1 MSPHERFTGA
11 VAALPG
17 PVREW
22 LDVGTPLGWS
32 VLGDAATGDA
42 VYKAAR
48 RHQRLP
54 HEVEVLVE
62 RLIREVGIMPADVAA
77 SAEAGR
83 SSSAWV
89 HAVAVEPEGQSY
101 RIRNTISGEI
111 HTPVRPDAVAG
122 YATLAL
128 ELAATAFDAVEQW
141 IDAGERFQAA
151 DVAPSYL
158 KNCAIEMCANLRSAP
173 PSRAETDARRG
184 TLARLADTLERTWN
198 DQSLEARSALSA
210 VRLSTAGGAHAPA
223 ENHYAPMSGHRLRAY
238 SLGEMRWL
246 RALAGRAVA
255 TAPRVERKEAPLLR
269 IVGSE
274 IVESDEIAAKDPAL
288 TSLEVLE
295 ARIRADIEQT
305 GTIGLGSDAGS
316 LTLDGELGELTR
328 TARGLSGAVKRHLGN
343 SYGIDLAQTLARL
356 ADSDLTEA
364 VHAEIAESARR
375 KTLPAWLKTL
385 AAALLTDAGAQTTD
399 GTRTAAMRLEANERP
414 EGGYTAVEPET
425 GTVGH
430 LTLPGLVE
438 QTRLGLSFAQ
448 DVWTGLRLFRN
459 IGREGTWTIAEAETG
474 SRKLEAG
481 ERETLDA
488 ARRID
493 RILKGAQRAYSRAHG
508 QAPSTMEQA
517 SLLVGVLAEIGPEIR
532 AAAGWT
538 DAAGTP
544 NPRDPKDTSRI
555 VEAAKALEKEV
566 RAISN
571 SFIAGGITD
580 PWPQREPEGNEGAA
594 ERNARSAGES

>member
-1 MSPHERFTGA
+1 MSPNERFAGA

-22 LDVGTPLGWS
+22 LDIGAPLGWS
-32 VLGDAATGDA
+32 VLGGAETGDA

-48 RHQRLP
+48 GHRRLP
-54 HEVEVLVE
+54 HEVETLVE

-89 HAVAVEPEGQSY
+89 HTVAVEPDGQSY
-101 RIRNTISGEI
+101 RIRNTISGDI
-111 HTPVRPDAVAG
+111 HTPIRPDAIAG

-158 KNCAIEMCANLRSAP
+158 KNCAIEMRARLRSAP
-173 PSRAETDARRG
+173 LSGAETDSRRG
-184 TLARLADTLERTWN
+184 TLARLADTLEHAWN
-198 DQSLEARSALSA
+198 DQSPEARSALSA
-210 VRLSTAGGAHAPA
+210 VRLSTAGGARAPA

-246 RALAGRAVA
+246 RALAGRAA
-255 TAPRVERKEAPLLR
+255 AAAPRVERKEAPVLR
-269 IVGSE
+269 LVGSE
-274 IVESDEIAAKDPAL
+274 TAENDEGAAKDPAL
-288 TSLEVLE
+288 TSLDALE
-295 ARIRADIEQT
+295 ARIRADVERT

-316 LTLDGELGELTR
+316 LTLDGEVGELIR
-328 TARGLSGAVKRHLGN
+328 AACGLSGAVKRHLGN

-356 ADSDLTEA
+356 ADSELTEA
-364 VHAEIAESARR
+364 VHAEIAESARQ
-375 KTLPAWLKTL
+375 KTLPAWLKEL
-385 AAALLTDAGAQTTD
+385 AAALLKDAGAQTRD
-399 GTRTAAMRLEANERP
+399 GTRTAAMRLETNEQP
-414 EGGYTAVEPET
+414 EEGYTAVEPET

-430 LTLPGLVE
+430 LTLPRLVE
-438 QTRLGLSFAQ
+438 QIRLGLLFVQ

-459 IGREGTWTIAEAETG
+459 IGREGAWTIAEAEAG
-474 SRKLEAG
+474 SRKLETG

-493 RILKGAQRAYSRAHG
+493 TILKGAQRAYSRARG
-508 QAPSTMEQA
+508 KAPSTMEQA
-517 SLLVGVLAEIGPEIR
+517 SLLAGVFAEIGPEIR
-532 AAAGWT
+532 VAAGWP

-544 NPRDPKDTSRI
+544 SPRDPKDTSRI
-555 VEAAKALEKEV
+555 VAAAKVLEKEV
-566 RAISN
+566 RSISN
-571 SFIAGGITD
+571 RFIAGGITD
-580 PWPQREPEGNEGAA
+580 PWPQRGPDRNEGAT
-594 ERNARSAGES
+594 ERNARSAGKS